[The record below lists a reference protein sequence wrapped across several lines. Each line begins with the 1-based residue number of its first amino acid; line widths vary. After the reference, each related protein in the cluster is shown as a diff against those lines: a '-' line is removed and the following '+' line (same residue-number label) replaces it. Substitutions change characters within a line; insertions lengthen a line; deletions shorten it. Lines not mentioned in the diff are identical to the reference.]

1 VWGNRVFTAGESSGI
16 TSLYGQNQPE
26 NLGRS
31 TELYCLDGAP
41 DNWVK
46 FTDTFS
52 SFYGLG
58 DDGILRVAGTN
69 ANGALGLGSDLT
81 NSYHIINQTHPA
93 LYGEGI
99 SVLDFWAT
107 NLINNTVARTSS
119 CWVQVDDNGV
129 LKLYSFGWNST
140 GSIGTVSDVTKYGQE
155 IEALISGSGTFV
167 PRIIASDPDI
177 EDPSAFALEEH
188 LEAFLV
194 KNWEKTPLAK
204 DFAIFEEEGEQVGQQ
219 YSTDAGII
227 DILAVS
233 RDKKRILIIE
243 LKRGRVSDVVV
254 GQVLRYMGYVR
265 EQIAESNQTVE
276 GVIIG
281 LEDDQKLKWAI
292 SSVPSISFYRYKI
305 DFKLEQS

>member
-1 VWGNRVFTAGESSGI
+1 MKGYFRVMLGAKSSYAAECLRDGFIGTDFEINEDLSTNLPDSWREFNKKYIPIFLKNRPDKTKIGAGLACGALWTVSKGIKRGDIVLSPDGNGNYLAGE
-16 TSLYGQNQPE
+16 
-26 NLGRS
+26 
-31 TELYCLDGAP
+31 
-41 DNWVK
+41 V
-46 FTDTFS
+46 
-52 SFYGLG
+52 LG
-58 DDGILRVAGTN
+58 D
-69 ANGALGLGSDLT
+69 
-81 NSYHIINQTHPA
+81 YFYEPA
-93 LYGEGI
+93 
-99 SVLDFWAT
+99 
-107 NLINNTVARTSS
+107 
-119 CWVQVDDNGV
+119 GV
-129 LKLYSFGWNST
+129 LPHRRKVAWRTQPIPRSAMSEALQNST

-155 IEALISGSGTFV
+155 IEALISGSGTIV

-265 EQIAESNQTVE
+265 EQIAEPNQTVE

-305 DFKLEQS
+305 DFKLEKS

>member
-1 VWGNRVFTAGESSGI
+1 MKAYFRVMLGRKSSFAAECLRDGFIGTDFEINEDLSANLPDSWREFNNKYIPVFLKNRPEKTKIGAGLACGALWTVSKGIKRGDIVLSPDGNGNYLAGE
-16 TSLYGQNQPE
+16 
-26 NLGRS
+26 
-31 TELYCLDGAP
+31 
-41 DNWVK
+41 V
-46 FTDTFS
+46 
-52 SFYGLG
+52 LG
-58 DDGILRVAGTN
+58 DYYYEP
-69 ANGALGLGSDLT
+69 S
-81 NSYHIINQTHPA
+81 
-93 LYGEGI
+93 
-99 SVLDFWAT
+99 
-107 NLINNTVARTSS
+107 
-119 CWVQVDDNGV
+119 GV
-129 LKLYSFGWNST
+129 LPHRRKVAWRTQPIPRSAMSEALQNST
-140 GSIGTVSDVTKYGQE
+140 GSIGTVSDVTKYSQE
-155 IEALISGSGTFV
+155 IEALISGSGSIL
-167 PRIIASDPDI
+167 PRITASDPDI

-265 EQIAESNQTVE
+265 EQIAEPNQTVE

>member
-1 VWGNRVFTAGESSGI
+1 MKGYFRVMLGRKSSFAAECLRDGFIGTDFEINEDLSANLPDSWREFNKKYIPIFLKNRPDKTKIGAGLACGALWTVSKGIKRGDIVLSPDGNGSYLAGE
-16 TSLYGQNQPE
+16 
-26 NLGRS
+26 
-31 TELYCLDGAP
+31 
-41 DNWVK
+41 V
-46 FTDTFS
+46 
-52 SFYGLG
+52 LG
-58 DDGILRVAGTN
+58 D
-69 ANGALGLGSDLT
+69 
-81 NSYHIINQTHPA
+81 YFYEPA
-93 LYGEGI
+93 
-99 SVLDFWAT
+99 
-107 NLINNTVARTSS
+107 
-119 CWVQVDDNGV
+119 GV
-129 LKLYSFGWNST
+129 LPHRRKVAWRTQPIPRSAMSESLQNST

-155 IEALISGSGTFV
+155 IEALISGSGTIV

-265 EQIAESNQTVE
+265 EQIAEPNQTVE

>member
-1 VWGNRVFTAGESSGI
+1 LKNRPEKTKIGAGLACGALWTVSKGIKRGDIVLSPDGNGNYLAGEVLGE
-16 TSLYGQNQPE
+16 YFYAPE
-26 NLGRS
+26 
-31 TELYCLDGAP
+31 
-41 DNWVK
+41 
-46 FTDTFS
+46 
-52 SFYGLG
+52 
-58 DDGILRVAGTN
+58 
-69 ANGALGLGSDLT
+69 
-81 NSYHIINQTHPA
+81 
-93 LYGEGI
+93 
-99 SVLDFWAT
+99 
-107 NLINNTVARTSS
+107 
-119 CWVQVDDNGV
+119 GV
-129 LKLYSFGWNST
+129 LPHRRKVAWRTQPIPRSAMSESLQNST

-155 IEALISGSGTFV
+155 IEALMSGSGAIV
-167 PRIIASDPDI
+167 PRITASDPDI

-194 KNWEKTPLAK
+194 KNWDKTPLSK
-204 DFAIFEEEGEQVGQQ
+204 EFAIFEEEGEQVGQQ

-265 EQIAESNQTVE
+265 EQIAEPNQTVE

-292 SSVPSISFYRYKI
+292 SSVPAISFYRYKI

>member
-1 VWGNRVFTAGESSGI
+1 MKGYFRVMLGRKSTFAAECLRDGFIGTDFEINEDLSANLPDSWREFNKKYIPIFLKNRPEKTKIGAGLACGALWTVSKGIKRGDIVLSPDGTGNYLAGE
-16 TSLYGQNQPE
+16 
-26 NLGRS
+26 
-31 TELYCLDGAP
+31 
-41 DNWVK
+41 V
-46 FTDTFS
+46 
-52 SFYGLG
+52 LG
-58 DDGILRVAGTN
+58 D
-69 ANGALGLGSDLT
+69 
-81 NSYHIINQTHPA
+81 YFYEPA
-93 LYGEGI
+93 
-99 SVLDFWAT
+99 
-107 NLINNTVARTSS
+107 
-119 CWVQVDDNGV
+119 GV
-129 LKLYSFGWNST
+129 LPHRRKVAWRTQPIPRSAMSEALQNST

-155 IEALISGSGTFV
+155 IEALISGSGTIV
-167 PRIIASDPDI
+167 QRIIASDPDI

-265 EQIAESNQTVE
+265 EQIAEPNQTVE

>member
-1 VWGNRVFTAGESSGI
+1 MKSYFRVFLGVKSAFAAECLRDGFIGTDFDIAEDLTSQLPESWREFNKKYIPIFLKNRPDKTKIGAGLSCGALWTVSKGIKRGDIVLSPDGNGNYLAGE
-16 TSLYGQNQPE
+16 
-26 NLGRS
+26 
-31 TELYCLDGAP
+31 
-41 DNWVK
+41 V
-46 FTDTFS
+46 
-52 SFYGLG
+52 LG
-58 DDGILRVAGTN
+58 DYFYAP
-69 ANGALGLGSDLT
+69 S
-81 NSYHIINQTHPA
+81 
-93 LYGEGI
+93 
-99 SVLDFWAT
+99 
-107 NLINNTVARTSS
+107 
-119 CWVQVDDNGV
+119 GV
-129 LKLYSFGWNST
+129 LPHRRKVAWRNQLIPRSVMSEQLRNST
-140 GSIGTVSDVTKYGQE
+140 GSVGTVADVTKHGQE
-155 IEALISGSGTFV
+155 IEALLSGTGTIV

-194 KNWEKTPLAK
+194 KNWDKTPLAK

-219 YSTDAGII
+219 YNTDAGII

-265 EQIAESNQTVE
+265 EQIAEPNQTVE

>member
-1 VWGNRVFTAGESSGI
+1 MKGYFRVMLGRKSTFAAECLRDGFIGTDFEINEDLSANLPDSWREFNKKYIPIFLKNRPEKTKIGAGLACGALWTVSKGIKRGDIVLSPDGTGNYLAGE
-16 TSLYGQNQPE
+16 
-26 NLGRS
+26 
-31 TELYCLDGAP
+31 
-41 DNWVK
+41 V
-46 FTDTFS
+46 
-52 SFYGLG
+52 LG
-58 DDGILRVAGTN
+58 D
-69 ANGALGLGSDLT
+69 
-81 NSYHIINQTHPA
+81 YFYEPA
-93 LYGEGI
+93 
-99 SVLDFWAT
+99 
-107 NLINNTVARTSS
+107 
-119 CWVQVDDNGV
+119 GV
-129 LKLYSFGWNST
+129 LPHRRKVAWRTQPIPRSAMSEALQNST

-155 IEALISGSGTFV
+155 IEALISGSGTIV
-167 PRIIASDPDI
+167 QRIIASDPDI

-265 EQIAESNQTVE
+265 EQIAEANQMVE

>member
-1 VWGNRVFTAGESSGI
+1 MKGYFRVMLGRKSSFAAECLRDGFIGTDFEINEDLSANLPDSWREFNKKYIPIFLKNRPEKTKIGAGLACGALWTVSKGIKRGDIVLSPDGNGNYLAGE
-16 TSLYGQNQPE
+16 
-26 NLGRS
+26 
-31 TELYCLDGAP
+31 
-41 DNWVK
+41 V
-46 FTDTFS
+46 
-52 SFYGLG
+52 LG
-58 DDGILRVAGTN
+58 D
-69 ANGALGLGSDLT
+69 
-81 NSYHIINQTHPA
+81 YFYEPA
-93 LYGEGI
+93 
-99 SVLDFWAT
+99 
-107 NLINNTVARTSS
+107 
-119 CWVQVDDNGV
+119 GV
-129 LKLYSFGWNST
+129 LPHRRKVAWRTQPIPRSAMSEALQNST

-155 IEALISGSGTFV
+155 IEALISGSGTIV

-194 KNWEKTPLAK
+194 KNWDKTPLAK

-265 EQIAESNQTVE
+265 EQIAETNQTVE

>member
-1 VWGNRVFTAGESSGI
+1 MKQYFRVMLGAKSAFAAECLRDGFIGTDFGISEDLSKNLPDSWREFNKKYIPVFLKAHPEKTKIGAGLACGALWTVSKGIKRGDIVLSPDGSG
-16 TSLYGQNQPE
+16 SYLVGE
-26 NLGRS
+26 
-31 TELYCLDGAP
+31 
-41 DNWVK
+41 V
-46 FTDTFS
+46 
-52 SFYGLG
+52 LG
-58 DDGILRVAGTN
+58 DYFYAPT
-69 ANGALGLGSDLT
+69 
-81 NSYHIINQTHPA
+81 
-93 LYGEGI
+93 
-99 SVLDFWAT
+99 
-107 NLINNTVARTSS
+107 
-119 CWVQVDDNGV
+119 GV
-129 LKLYSFGWNST
+129 LPHRRKIAWRTQLIPRSAMSEPLQNST
-140 GSIGTVSDVTKYGQE
+140 GSIGTVSDVTKHGQE
-155 IEALISGSGTFV
+155 VEGLISGSGVVV

-188 LEAFLV
+188 LESFLV
-194 KNWEKTPLAK
+194 KNWDKTPLAK

-227 DILAVS
+227 DVLAVS
-233 RDKKRILIIE
+233 HDRKRILIIE

-305 DFKLEQS
+305 DFELEQS

>member
-1 VWGNRVFTAGESSGI
+1 MKQYFRVMLGAKSAFAAECLRDGFIGTDFGISEDLSKNLPDSWREFNKKYIPVFLKAHPEKTKIGAGLACGALWTVSKGIKRGDIVLSPDGSG
-16 TSLYGQNQPE
+16 SYLVGE
-26 NLGRS
+26 
-31 TELYCLDGAP
+31 
-41 DNWVK
+41 V
-46 FTDTFS
+46 
-52 SFYGLG
+52 LG
-58 DDGILRVAGTN
+58 DYFHAPT
-69 ANGALGLGSDLT
+69 
-81 NSYHIINQTHPA
+81 
-93 LYGEGI
+93 
-99 SVLDFWAT
+99 
-107 NLINNTVARTSS
+107 
-119 CWVQVDDNGV
+119 GV
-129 LKLYSFGWNST
+129 LPHRRRIAWRTQLIPRSAMSEPLQNST
-140 GSIGTVSDVTKYGQE
+140 GSIGTVSDVTKHGQE
-155 IEALISGSGTFV
+155 VEGLISGSGVVV

-188 LEAFLV
+188 LESFLV
-194 KNWEKTPLAK
+194 KNWDKTPLAK

-227 DILAVS
+227 DVLAVS
-233 RDKKRILIIE
+233 HDRKRILIIE

>member
-1 VWGNRVFTAGESSGI
+1 MKGYFRVMLGRKSTFAAECLRDGFIGTDFEINEDLSANLPDSWREFNKKYIPIFLKNRPEKTKIGAGLACGALWTVSKGIKRGDIVLSPDGNGNYLAGEVLGE
-16 TSLYGQNQPE
+16 YFYAPE
-26 NLGRS
+26 
-31 TELYCLDGAP
+31 
-41 DNWVK
+41 
-46 FTDTFS
+46 
-52 SFYGLG
+52 
-58 DDGILRVAGTN
+58 
-69 ANGALGLGSDLT
+69 
-81 NSYHIINQTHPA
+81 
-93 LYGEGI
+93 
-99 SVLDFWAT
+99 
-107 NLINNTVARTSS
+107 
-119 CWVQVDDNGV
+119 GV
-129 LKLYSFGWNST
+129 LPHRRKVAWRTQPIPRSAMSESLQNST

-155 IEALISGSGTFV
+155 IEALMSGSGTIV

-194 KNWEKTPLAK
+194 KNWDKTPLSK
-204 DFAIFEEEGEQVGQQ
+204 EFAIFEEEGEQVGQQ

-305 DFKLEQS
+305 DFKLEPS

>member
-1 VWGNRVFTAGESSGI
+1 MKSFFRVMLGRKSSFAAECLRDGFIGTDFEINEDLSANLPDSWREFNKKYIPIFLKNRPEKTKIGAGLACGALWTVSKGIKRGDIVLSPDGNGNYLAGEVLGDYYYEPSGI
-16 TSLYGQNQPE
+16 LPHRRKVAWRTQPIP
-26 NLGRS
+26 RS
-31 TELYCLDGAP
+31 VMSE
-41 DNWVK
+41 
-46 FTDTFS
+46 
-52 SFYGLG
+52 
-58 DDGILRVAGTN
+58 
-69 ANGALGLGSDLT
+69 AL
-81 NSYHIINQTHPA
+81 Q
-93 LYGEGI
+93 
-99 SVLDFWAT
+99 
-107 NLINNTVARTSS
+107 
-119 CWVQVDDNGV
+119 
-129 LKLYSFGWNST
+129 NST
-140 GSIGTVSDVTKYGQE
+140 GSPGTVSDVTKYGQE
-155 IEALISGSGTFV
+155 IEALISGSGTIV
-167 PRIIASDPDI
+167 PRIVASDPDI

-194 KNWEKTPLAK
+194 KNWEKTPLSK

-265 EQIAESNQTVE
+265 EQIAEPNQTVE

>member
-1 VWGNRVFTAGESSGI
+1 MLGAKSIFAAECLRDGFIGTDFGISEDLSTNLPDSWREFNKKYIPIFLKNRPEKTKIGAGLACGALWTVSKGIKRGDIVLSPDGNGNYLAGE
-16 TSLYGQNQPE
+16 
-26 NLGRS
+26 
-31 TELYCLDGAP
+31 
-41 DNWVK
+41 V
-46 FTDTFS
+46 
-52 SFYGLG
+52 LG
-58 DDGILRVAGTN
+58 D
-69 ANGALGLGSDLT
+69 
-81 NSYHIINQTHPA
+81 YFYEPA
-93 LYGEGI
+93 
-99 SVLDFWAT
+99 
-107 NLINNTVARTSS
+107 
-119 CWVQVDDNGV
+119 GV
-129 LKLYSFGWNST
+129 LPHRRKISWRT
-140 GSIGTVSDVTKYGQE
+140 QPIPDVTKYGQE
-155 IEALISGSGTFV
+155 IEALISGSGTIV

-204 DFAIFEEEGEQVGQQ
+204 DFAIFEEEGEQKGQQ
-219 YSTDAGII
+219 YNTDAGII

-243 LKRGRVSDVVV
+243 LKRGRVSDVAV

>member
-1 VWGNRVFTAGESSGI
+1 MKQYFRVMLGAKSAFAAECLRDGFIGTDFGISEDLSKNLPDSWREFNKKYIPVFLKAHPEKTKIGAGSACGALWTVSKGIKRGDIVLSPDGSGNYLVGE
-16 TSLYGQNQPE
+16 
-26 NLGRS
+26 
-31 TELYCLDGAP
+31 
-41 DNWVK
+41 V
-46 FTDTFS
+46 
-52 SFYGLG
+52 LG
-58 DDGILRVAGTN
+58 DYFYAPT
-69 ANGALGLGSDLT
+69 
-81 NSYHIINQTHPA
+81 
-93 LYGEGI
+93 
-99 SVLDFWAT
+99 
-107 NLINNTVARTSS
+107 
-119 CWVQVDDNGV
+119 GV
-129 LKLYSFGWNST
+129 LPHRRKIAWRTQLIPRSAMSEPLQNST
-140 GSIGTVSDVTKYGQE
+140 GSIGTVSDVTKHGQE
-155 IEALISGSGTFV
+155 VEGLISGSGVVV

-188 LEAFLV
+188 LESFLV
-194 KNWEKTPLAK
+194 KNWDKTPLAK

-227 DILAVS
+227 DVLAVS
-233 RDKKRILIIE
+233 HDRKRILIIE

>member
-1 VWGNRVFTAGESSGI
+1 MKGYFRVMLGRKSTFAAECLRDGFIGTDFEINEDLSANLPDSWREFNKKYIPIYLKNRPEKTKIGAGLACGALWTVSKGIKRGDIVLSPDGNGNYLAGEVLGE
-16 TSLYGQNQPE
+16 YFYAPE
-26 NLGRS
+26 
-31 TELYCLDGAP
+31 
-41 DNWVK
+41 
-46 FTDTFS
+46 
-52 SFYGLG
+52 
-58 DDGILRVAGTN
+58 
-69 ANGALGLGSDLT
+69 
-81 NSYHIINQTHPA
+81 
-93 LYGEGI
+93 
-99 SVLDFWAT
+99 
-107 NLINNTVARTSS
+107 
-119 CWVQVDDNGV
+119 GV
-129 LKLYSFGWNST
+129 LPHRRKVAWRTQPIPRSAMSEALQNST

-155 IEALISGSGTFV
+155 IEALISGSGTIV

-265 EQIAESNQTVE
+265 EQIAEPNQTVE

-292 SSVPSISFYRYKI
+292 SSVPAISFYRYKI

>member
-1 VWGNRVFTAGESSGI
+1 MKGYFRVMLGRKSTFAAECLRDGFIGTDFEINEDLSANLPDSWREFNKKYIPIYLKNRPEKTKIGAGLACGALWTVSKGIKRGDIVLSPDGNGNYLAGEVLGE
-16 TSLYGQNQPE
+16 YFYAPE
-26 NLGRS
+26 
-31 TELYCLDGAP
+31 
-41 DNWVK
+41 
-46 FTDTFS
+46 
-52 SFYGLG
+52 
-58 DDGILRVAGTN
+58 
-69 ANGALGLGSDLT
+69 
-81 NSYHIINQTHPA
+81 
-93 LYGEGI
+93 
-99 SVLDFWAT
+99 
-107 NLINNTVARTSS
+107 
-119 CWVQVDDNGV
+119 GV
-129 LKLYSFGWNST
+129 LPHRRKVAWRTQPIPRSAMSESLQNST

-155 IEALISGSGTFV
+155 IEALMSGSGTIV

-194 KNWEKTPLAK
+194 KNWDKTPLSK
-204 DFAIFEEEGEQVGQQ
+204 EFAIFEEEGEQVGQQ

-265 EQIAESNQTVE
+265 EQIAEPNQTVE

-292 SSVPSISFYRYKI
+292 SSVPAISFYRYKI

>member
-1 VWGNRVFTAGESSGI
+1 MKQYFRVMLGAKSAFAAECLRDGFIGTDFGISEDLSKNLPDSWREFNKKYIPVFLKAHPEKTKIGAGLACGALWTVSKGIKRGDIVLSPDGSGNYLVGE
-16 TSLYGQNQPE
+16 
-26 NLGRS
+26 
-31 TELYCLDGAP
+31 
-41 DNWVK
+41 V
-46 FTDTFS
+46 
-52 SFYGLG
+52 LG
-58 DDGILRVAGTN
+58 DYFYAPT
-69 ANGALGLGSDLT
+69 
-81 NSYHIINQTHPA
+81 
-93 LYGEGI
+93 
-99 SVLDFWAT
+99 
-107 NLINNTVARTSS
+107 
-119 CWVQVDDNGV
+119 GV
-129 LKLYSFGWNST
+129 LPHRRKIAWRTQLIPRSAMSEPLQNST
-140 GSIGTVSDVTKYGQE
+140 GSIGTVSDVTKHGQE
-155 IEALISGSGTFV
+155 VEGLISGSGAVV

-188 LEAFLV
+188 LESFLV
-194 KNWEKTPLAK
+194 KNWDKTPLAK

-227 DILAVS
+227 DVLAVS
-233 RDKKRILIIE
+233 HDRKRILIIE